1 MVQFDGATEI
11 YSTVRTIY
19 DDTKKI
25 SKDSSSFLKK
35 LNEEISNYEK
45 KVNFELQQSGLILMA
60 HKKAYDLLEIIHRD
74 VDNVHKDLNK
84 EVNYAYHIA
93 KLLKDARANNRTR
106 VREALTQIYLHA
118 PLHKKNLD
126 DLKSD
131 IDKINS
137 DINKFINSVD
147 DKKLNL
153 SQKKQLN
160 NFFINNT
167 HDLVNKATEILDS
180 LTKNNTLVTDEVD
193 KINDA
198 LKANGTIGSPLNP

>member
-1 MVQFDGATEI
+1 EI
-11 YSTVRTIY
+11 
-19 DDTKKI
+19 
-25 SKDSSSFLKK
+25 
-35 LNEEISNYEK
+35 
-45 KVNFELQQSGLILMA
+45 QQSGLILSV

-74 VDNVHKDLNK
+74 VDKVHKDLNK
-84 EVNYAYHIA
+84 EVNYAYYIA

-106 VREALTQIYLHA
+106 VRESLTQIYLHA

-147 DKKLNL
+147 DKKLSL

-167 HDLVNKATEILDS
+167 HDLVNKATEIIDS
-180 LTKNNTLVTDEVD
+180 LTENNTLVTNAVND
-193 KINDA
+193 INKA
-198 LKANGTIGSPLNP
+198 LSPGEEIETPLSP